1 MSFFLSIMLFHKITK
16 LIKEEEI
23 MDDRELYNH
32 LEEIKAKIDYIIG
45 YIDAEK
51 MESDTNGTSKS
62 KIKLKGAE

>member
-1 MSFFLSIMLFHKITK
+1 
-16 LIKEEEI
+16 

-45 YIDAEK
+45 HIDAEK